1 MKKLTKILMNVVYS
15 HVKCKFVRIGEKN
28 YIFASFLIKKKNLNS
43 LNIKKNILPT
53 MNYSVHFI

>member
-1 MKKLTKILMNVVYS
+1 MNVVYS

-53 MNYSVHFI
+53 MNYSVYFI